1 MSDDLQVLLREA
13 ETLYEQSEW
22 DQAQEKYIKILQRD
36 PQNEEACYKIARIY
50 AIRGLISNVVNQYFQ
65 LMDILEAKGE
75 LDQAVE
81 VARWIQ
87 MIQPENDKAR
97 MKIILINKR
106 KGNVEEVV
114 RQSLQLARLYI
125 ELGQSEQSIMLLQG
139 AQEYVPDNLDIGLE
153 LAEMYMSHGNIQEAA
168 SQYRKIANAYLAH
181 NQLEKAADAFR
192 RMKVIVSDDEQLL
205 LTLGNIYV
213 NLNRFN
219 EAEAEFRAVLRL
231 DLNNVE
237 ALMALGNVCQL
248 KGQFRDAILAFNKIL
263 SINPQEV
270 KAKEK
275 LGELHQAQGNHIES
289 IKNYLSAAHI
299 DQSMDETDKAI
310 RLYQR
315 VLTLDP
321 TNPTACRELTNLGAP
336 LVGEEE
342 EEISPYQPSIVPIP
356 ELLPGKFDAGPPP
369 MEVVPPPD
377 RTVAEKRQRDAET
390 MPLERQQPSLASP
403 QAMETAR
410 LEPLSSRRGEPTH
423 AAPSFG
429 DLSFEPPSLGMPS
442 LDETSHEQPTFEASF
457 GDLSF
462 EPPSLGEIS
471 LEPPSLGGPGDDSSL
486 FEAPSY
492 AGPAPMHAEPAQAM
506 PGIEPPSFGRPFPGS
521 QDSDDSAFDTQPLR
535 ALSLDS
541 PSSRQAQP
549 YEQEAPQRPS
559 AMRERDMPM
568 THSRMSQPARQREW
582 EEQNDDA
589 LLYDAQSP
597 QRMKSQKAESAA
609 QEREGLFS
617 AGKAKTDRRKGLLIK
632 PDSSSKGG
640 KKKGLTKAG
649 LKPMMANDD
658 EEEDVGIKPGLLRAK
673 GESGKPKMML
683 GKKSLSPQKELTI
696 EKRPKKEEAKSEG
709 FFDDDMMAPP
719 PQRQASSQGRGMVR
733 EEPVYDS
740 DFDDPFQAPQLS
752 HAKQRGAPS
761 DMDMYGNQPDMDPF
775 SGPPQHMDPFSV
787 SQKMEPR
794 GASAD
799 TDLYGNQP
807 DMDPFGG
814 PPQHMDPFSAPPL
827 MESHGAL
834 PALDMPMEAG
844 EGFADDSLLMPPLS
858 GFQEEAPPSMEP
870 SLSDDSLLLPPL
882 GEENMFSEEPMSQ
895 GLFQPPLEEEK
906 DFQSPFG
913 GSETKQ
919 ENPFDMGMEPND
931 TGKPFDPFAFSSP
944 LPDISMPGSD
954 FEMSHMEEPFESTP
968 LQPSYDIPSGDTELQ
983 SQLEFPPLGEESAG
997 PMDGL
1002 FGFSDQP
1009 IGGDIS
1015 GDQIEVPVSF
1025 WDSPVDSL
1033 PLEPSGESAF
1043 EPPSAEIGAEGPRG
1057 GTIAPESISPLQPL
1071 DAVSG
1076 QDLAS
1081 EGIDW
1086 GFSDEG
1092 GIGLQEFSDDSI
1104 IHSDMQNEALN
1115 GINAPVSEEHAG
1127 PMEWE
1132 LPSEMPPF
1140 SILQE
1145 SLTEEEKKV
1154 ILTGIP
1160 GIVPQ
1165 EVQGSFMSR
1174 IEEEILKLRDIIE
1187 AGDYSS
1193 AIETY
1198 LKILNDYP
1206 GNVELRSELA
1216 DLYYT
1221 YGLVDEALEQFDIL
1235 IEKEPQRIDYRQ
1247 KLVNLCLLN
1256 QNMDKAIETLLIIA
1270 RAYKERKET
1279 VLALEQFQAVL
1290 ALDKE
1295 NMDAREEIVDIYME
1309 QKSEKVAHYHLSIL
1323 ANVAENKKD
1332 HNKAIELFRKIYS
1345 LTGELE
1351 TQCRLAE
1358 IYEEAGRKEEAENE
1372 FIAIAGKFRDMG
1384 DDARACRSL
1393 ERIVEIHPENIDAYY
1408 QLIEL
1413 YQKSGN
1419 LGKTIESKFA
1429 FSRVLLAMGEKDRA
1443 LEILEE
1449 VVKARPDLH
1458 EARHTLIDIYLEKH
1472 QIDKALGEA
1481 HSLADVYFK
1490 EKKVDAAIDL
1500 YQKLV
1505 EADPHNLA
1513 LRERLAHFYMMS
1525 DRSDSALEEIITIA
1539 QDLTDRQNW
1548 DEAVKTYKKAL
1559 QIDDKSADIRYKL
1572 GLILLERKN
1581 STRDAL
1587 QEFQKVFELDPS
1599 HKENTKKYVEVLL
1612 AEGRPEEAMKVL
1624 EKLISIDPTHAS
1636 LKDEIINSYKKKV
1649 DENQEDIQS
1658 RFFLGIIYKELRML
1672 DDAIEQFQKTK
1683 RLNEYFLQSS
1693 NMLAMCFAMKPGM
1706 QQIAIRTLKKA
1717 IETKEF
1723 PEDQKL
1729 ELYYSLGSLQESSNK
1744 MQDALVCYQEIYKH
1758 DLTFK
1763 DVAQKIKHLREQSGG
1778 GSSKVTRLVP
1788 RDPGGGPGE

>member
-114 RQSLQLARLYI
+114 KQSLQLARLYI

-342 EEISPYQPSIVPIP
+342 EEMSAYQPSIVPIP
-356 ELLPGKFDAGPPP
+356 ELLPGKFEAGAPS

-377 RTVAEKRQRDAET
+377 RTVAEKKQRDAET

-403 QAMETAR
+403 QAMETAH
-410 LEPLSSRRGEPTH
+410 LEPLPSRRGEP
-423 AAPSFG
+423 APHSFG
-429 DLSFEPPSLGMPS
+429 ELSFEPPSLGTPS
-442 LDETSHEQPTFEASF
+442 LDETSHGKPTFEPSF

-462 EPPSLGEIS
+462 EPPSLGEIT
-471 LEPPSLGGPGDDSSL
+471 LEPPSMGGPDDDSSL
-486 FEAPSY
+486 FEAPSF
-492 AGPAPMHAEPAQAM
+492 AGPAPMHAEPGM
-506 PGIEPPSFGRPFPGS
+506 SGIEPPSFGRSFSGS
-521 QDSDDSAFDTQPLR
+521 KDFDDSAFDTQPLR
-535 ALSLDS
+535 ASSFDA
-541 PSSRQAQP
+541 PPSRQAPSRREEPPQKRQALP

-559 AMRERDMPM
+559 SMRE
-568 THSRMSQPARQREW
+568 TQAQHSRMPQPPRQREW

-589 LLYDAQSP
+589 LLYDAQSL
-597 QRMKSQKAESAA
+597 QRMKSQKAEAA
-609 QEREGLFS
+609 VQEREGLFS
-617 AGKAKTDRRKGLLIK
+617 AGKAKTDRKKGLLMK
-632 PDSSSKGG
+632 PDTSSKGG

-649 LKPMMANDD
+649 LKPMMAHED
-658 EEEDVGIKPGLLRAK
+658 EEEDEGVKPGLLRVK
-673 GESGKPKMML
+673 GETGKPKLML
-683 GKKSLSPQKELTI
+683 GKKGLPPQKELTI
-696 EKRPKKEEAKSEG
+696 EKRPKKEEVKSDS
-709 FFDDDMMAPP
+709 FFDDEMMALP
-719 PQRQASSQGRGMVR
+719 PQRQAPLHGRGMVR
-733 EEPVYDS
+733 EEPVYDH
-740 DFDDPFQAPQLS
+740 DFDDPFQAPPPS
-752 HAKQRGAPS
+752 MAEQRGAQA
-761 DMDMYGNQPDMDPF
+761 YMDPY
-775 SGPPQHMDPFSV
+775 D
-787 SQKMEPR
+787 SQ
-794 GASAD
+794 
-799 TDLYGNQP
+799 
-807 DMDPFGG
+807 
-814 PPQHMDPFSAPPL
+814 QHMDPFSAPPQ
-827 MESHGAL
+827 MEPRGASADMDLYGSQPEMDPFGGPSDMDPFSTPQMVESPGAL
-834 PALDMPMEAG
+834 PALDMPVEAG

-858 GFQEEAPPSMEP
+858 GFQEEAQPSMEP

-882 GEENMFSEEPMSQ
+882 GEDNMFSQEPMSQ
-895 GLFQPPLEEEK
+895 GLFEPPLEEEK
-906 DFQSPFG
+906 EFQSPFG
-913 GSETKQ
+913 GNELKQ
-919 ENPFDMGMEPND
+919 DNPFDMGMEARD
-931 TGKPFDPFAFSSP
+931 MGKPFDPFAFSSP

-968 LQPSYDIPSGDTELQ
+968 LQPSYDIPSGDTEAQ
-983 SQLEFPPLGEESAG
+983 RQLEFPPLGEEPAG

-1009 IGGDIS
+1009 VGGNIG

-1033 PLEPSGESAF
+1033 PLEPIGGGALES
-1043 EPPSAEIGAEGPRG
+1043 PPAGIRAESPRG
-1057 GTIAPESISPLQPL
+1057 GTIAPESMPPLQPL
-1071 DAVSG
+1071 DADMG

-1086 GFSDEG
+1086 GFSDDG
-1092 GIGLQEFSDDSI
+1092 GIGVQEFSEESI
-1104 IHSDMQNEALN
+1104 IHSDMQSDALN
-1115 GINAPVSEEHAG
+1115 VMNSPVNEEPAG

-1154 ILTGIP
+1154 IFTGIP
-1160 GIVPQ
+1160 GIAPQ

-1187 AGDYSS
+1187 AGDYTS

-1221 YGLVDEALEQFDIL
+1221 YGLSDEALEQFDIL

-1256 QNMDKAIETLLIIA
+1256 QNLDKAIETLLIIA

-1279 VLALEQFQAVL
+1279 VLALEQFQAIL

-1332 HNKAIELFRKIYS
+1332 HNKAIDLFRKIYS

-1372 FIAIAGKFRDMG
+1372 YIAIAGKFRDMG

-1429 FSRVLLAMGEKDRA
+1429 FSRVLMAMGEKERA

-1472 QIDKALGEA
+1472 QVDKALVEA
-1481 HSLADVYFK
+1481 HSLADIYFK

-1525 DRSDSALEEIITIA
+1525 DRSASALEEIITIA
-1539 QDLTDRQNW
+1539 QDLTSRQNW
-1548 DEAVKTYKKAL
+1548 DEAIKTYKKAL
-1559 QIDDKSADIRYKL
+1559 QIDDKSADIRYQL

-1599 HKENTKKYVEVLL
+1599 HKDNTKKYVEVLL
-1612 AEGRPEEAMKVL
+1612 TEGRPEEAMKVL

-1636 LKDEIINSYKKKV
+1636 LKDEIVNSYKKKV

-1658 RFFLGIIYKELRML
+1658 RFFLGIIFKELRML

-1729 ELYYSLGSLQESSNK
+1729 DLYYNLGSLQEGSNK
-1744 MQDALVCYQEIYKH
+1744 MQEALACYQEIYKY

-1778 GSSKVTRLVP
+1778 GASKVTRLVP
-1788 RDPGGGPGE
+1788 RDPGGGLGE

>member
-50 AIRGLISNVVNQYFQ
+50 AIRGLISNVVDQYFK

-114 RQSLQLARLYI
+114 KQSLQLARLYI

-168 SQYRKIANAYLAH
+168 SQYRKIANAYLAQ

-192 RMKVIVSDDEQLL
+192 RMKVIISDDEQLL

-213 NLNRFN
+213 TLNRFN

-231 DLNNVE
+231 DLNNVD

-299 DQSMDETDKAI
+299 YQSIEETDKAI

-342 EEISPYQPSIVPIP
+342 EEISPYQPSIAPIP
-356 ELLPGKFDAGPPP
+356 ELMPGKYEVEAPP

-377 RTVAEKRQRDAET
+377 RSVAEKKQRAAET
-390 MPLERQQPSLASP
+390 APLERQPARASSPPLDMPSL
-403 QAMETAR
+403 
-410 LEPLSSRRGEPTH
+410 
-423 AAPSFG
+423 
-429 DLSFEPPSLGMPS
+429 EPPSLSMPS
-442 LDETSHEQPTFEASF
+442 LDEAPLEQPAFEPSF
-457 GDLSF
+457 GELSF

-471 LEPPSLGGPGDDSSL
+471 LEPPSLGGPDSDSSL
-486 FEAPSY
+486 FEAPSF
-492 AGPAPMHAEPAQAM
+492 AGPAPMHAEPVQSM
-506 PGIEPPSFGRPFPGS
+506 PGIEPPTFGRSFPGS
-521 QDSDDSAFDTQPLR
+521 RELDDSAFDTQPLR
-535 ALSLDS
+535 A
-541 PSSRQAQP
+541 PSFEAPPRHDEIPLKRSAQP
-549 YEQEAPQRPS
+549 YEQEPPQRPS
-559 AMRERDMPM
+559 AMREREAPASQ
-568 THSRMSQPARQREW
+568 SRAPQPPQQREW

-589 LLYDAQSP
+589 LRYDAQSP
-597 QRMKSQKAESAA
+597 QRMKSQKGESAA
-609 QEREGLFS
+609 QDRESLFTT
-617 AGKAKTDRRKGLLIK
+617 GKPKADRKKGLLIK
-632 PDSSSKGG
+632 PDASSKGG
-640 KKKGLTKAG
+640 KKKGLSGGSGKAG
-649 LKPMMANDD
+649 SKPMMTQDD
-658 EEEDVGIKPGLLRAK
+658 EEEDEGIKPGLLRAK
-673 GESGKPKMML
+673 GEAGKPKLML
-683 GKKSLSPQKELTI
+683 GKKSPPPQKEPAV
-696 EKRPKKEEAKSEG
+696 ERRPKKEEAKSDN
-709 FFDDDMMAPP
+709 FFDEERTAPP
-719 PQRQASSQGRGMVR
+719 PLQRQAATQGRGMVR
-733 EEPVYDS
+733 EEPVYENDYN
-740 DFDDPFQAPQLS
+740 DPFGQVSPPLAEQ
-752 HAKQRGAPS
+752 HGAPA
-761 DMDMYGNQPDMDPF
+761 
-775 SGPPQHMDPFSV
+775 HMDPYG
-787 SQKMEPR
+787 SQPE
-794 GASAD
+794 
-799 TDLYGNQP
+799 
-807 DMDPFGG
+807 MDPFGAPSNMDPYG
-814 PPQHMDPFSAPPL
+814 AQPEMDPFGAPPQR
-827 MESHGAL
+827 EQRGAL
-834 PALDMPMEAG
+834 PSLDMPMAAD

-858 GFQEEAPPSMEP
+858 GFQEDAPPAMAP
-870 SLSDDSLLLPPL
+870 PLSDDSLLLPPL
-882 GEENMFSEEPMSQ
+882 GEEDMFSQEPMSQ
-895 GLFQPPLEEEK
+895 GLFQPSLEEEK
-906 DFQSPFG
+906 NFQSPFAG
-913 GSETKQ
+913 NEVKQ
-919 ENPFDMGMEPND
+919 ENPFDMGMEARD
-931 TGKPFDPFAFSSP
+931 LGKPYDPFAFNSP
-944 LPDISMPGSD
+944 LPDISMPGPD
-954 FEMSHMEEPFESTP
+954 FEMAHMEEPFESTP
-968 LQPSYDIPSGDTELQ
+968 LQPSYDIPSGDTEVQ
-983 SQLEFPPLGEESAG
+983 NQMEFPPLGEGPAAG

-1002 FGFSDQP
+1002 FGFTDQP
-1009 IGGDIS
+1009 AGADMGGN
-1015 GDQIEVPVSF
+1015 QIEVPVSF
-1025 WDSPVDSL
+1025 WDSPVESL
-1033 PLEPSGESAF
+1033 PLEPFNEGAMDSPQMG
-1043 EPPSAEIGAEGPRG
+1043 IGAVNLRG
-1057 GTIAPESISPLQPL
+1057 GPVSPESMVPLQPFS
-1071 DAVSG
+1071 AEAG
-1076 QDLAS
+1076 QDLVS

-1086 GFSDEG
+1086 GFSEEG
-1092 GIGLQEFSDDSI
+1092 GIGVQEFTEESI
-1104 IHSDMQNEALN
+1104 VHSEPQN
-1115 GINAPVSEEHAG
+1115 GILDIVNSPVLEEHAG

-1145 SLTEEEKKV
+1145 SLTDEEKKV

-1160 GIVPQ
+1160 GIAPQ

-1174 IEEEILKLRDIIE
+1174 IEEEILKLRDILE

-1198 LKILNDYP
+1198 QKILHDHP

-1221 YGLVDEALEQFDIL
+1221 YGLMDEALEQFDIL

-1247 KLVNLCLLN
+1247 KLANLCLMS
-1256 QNMDKAIETLLIIA
+1256 QNIDKAIETLLVIA
-1270 RAYKERKET
+1270 KAYKERKET
-1279 VLALEQFQAVL
+1279 ILALEQFQAIL

-1309 QKSEKVAHYHLSIL
+1309 QKSEKVALYHLSIL
-1323 ANVAENKKD
+1323 ASVAENKKD
-1332 HNKAIELFRKIYS
+1332 HNRAIELFRKIYS
-1345 LTGELE
+1345 LNGELGI
-1351 TQCRLAE
+1351 QCRMAA

-1372 FIAIAGKFRDMG
+1372 YIAIAGKFRDMG
-1384 DDARACRSL
+1384 DNAKACRSL
-1393 ERIVEIHPENIDAYY
+1393 ERIVEIHPENVDAYY

-1419 LGKTIESKFA
+1419 LGKTIDSKFA
-1429 FSRVLLAMGEKDRA
+1429 FSRVLMSIGEKDRA

-1449 VVKARPDLH
+1449 VVRARPDLH
-1458 EARHTLIDIYLEKH
+1458 DARHTLIDLYLEKH
-1472 QIDKALGEA
+1472 QVDKALSEA
-1481 HSLADVYFK
+1481 HVLADVYFK

-1505 EADPHNLA
+1505 SADPHNLP
-1513 LRERLAHFYMMS
+1513 LRERLAHFYMMN
-1525 DRSDSALEEIITIA
+1525 DRTDLALEEVITIA
-1539 QDLTDRQNW
+1539 QDLTRRENW
-1548 DEAVKTYKKAL
+1548 DEAIKTYKKAL
-1559 QIDDKSADIRYKL
+1559 QIDDKNANIRFQL
-1572 GLILLERKN
+1572 GLILLERKTN
-1581 STRDAL
+1581 NRDAL
-1587 QEFQKVFELDPS
+1587 VEFQRVFELDPS

-1612 AEGRPEEAMKVL
+1612 VEGRPEEAMKVL

-1636 LKDEIINSYKKKV
+1636 LKDEIVNSYKKKV
-1649 DENQEDIQS
+1649 EENQEDIQS
-1658 RFFLGIIYKELRML
+1658 RYFLGVIFKELKML

-1683 RLNEYFLQSS
+1683 RMNEYFLQSS
-1693 NMLAMCFAMKPGM
+1693 NMLAMCFALKPGM

-1723 PEDQKL
+1723 PEDQKI
-1729 ELYYSLGSLQESSNK
+1729 ELYYNLGILLEGSNK
-1744 MQDALVCYQEIYKH
+1744 PQEALACYQEIYKY

-1778 GSSKVTRLVP
+1778 GTSKVTRLVP
-1788 RDPGGGPGE
+1788 RDPGAGLE

>member
-114 RQSLQLARLYI
+114 KQSLQLARLYI

-299 DQSMDETDKAI
+299 YQSIEETDKSI

-342 EEISPYQPSIVPIP
+342 EEISPYQPSIAPIP
-356 ELLPGKFDAGPPP
+356 ELMPGKFESGAPA

-377 RTVAEKRQRDAET
+377 RTVVEQKQRTAET
-390 MPLERQQPSLASP
+390 MPLERPKPSLSSP
-403 QAMETAR
+403 QAMETMP
-410 LEPLSSRRGEPTH
+410 LEPPPPRRAEP
-423 AAPSFG
+423 ALEPPSMGG
-429 DLSFEPPSLGMPS
+429 DFSFEPPSLPS
-442 LDETSHEQPTFEASF
+442 LDDAPTGFDASF

-462 EPPSLGEIS
+462 EAPSLGEIS
-471 LEPPSLGGPGDDSSL
+471 LEPPSLGGHDDSSL
-486 FEAPSY
+486 FEAPSFG
-492 AGPAPMHAEPAQAM
+492 GPAPMHAEPA
-506 PGIEPPSFGRPFPGS
+506 GIEPPSFGRSFSG
-521 QDSDDSAFDTQPLR
+521 DRDFDDSAFATQALR
-535 ALSLDS
+535 PPSFDS
-541 PSSRQAQP
+541 PFEAPPQRQAPPRHEESPLKRQQA
-549 YEQEAPQRPS
+549 YEQEMPQRQPS
-559 AMRERDMPM
+559 MREREAPAA
-568 THSRMSQPARQREW
+568 HSRMPQQQQW

-589 LLYDAQSP
+589 LLYEAQSP
-597 QRMKSQKAESAA
+597 QRMKAQKAESAA
-609 QEREGLFS
+609 KEREGLFS
-617 AGKAKTDRRKGLLIK
+617 AGKAKTDRKKGLLMK

-640 KKKGLTKAG
+640 GKKKGLGSSMGKPG
-649 LKPMMANDD
+649 LKPMMTREDD
-658 EEEDVGIKPGLLRAK
+658 EEEDDGIKPGLLRAK
-673 GESGKPKMML
+673 GEAGKPKLTL
-683 GKKSLSPQKELTI
+683 GKKSLAPQKELTL
-696 EKRPKKEEAKSEG
+696 ERRPRKEEPQSES
-709 FFDDDMMAPP
+709 FFEEEMMTPP
-719 PQRQASSQGRGMVR
+719 PPRQAASQGRAMMR
-733 EEPVYDS
+733 EEPVYES
-740 DFDDPFQAPQLS
+740 DFDDPFGGPPPPVAE
-752 HAKQRGAPS
+752 QRGVPS
-761 DMDMYGNQPDMDPF
+761 
-775 SGPPQHMDPFSV
+775 HMDPYG
-787 SQKMEPR
+787 QDQEME
-794 GASAD
+794 
-799 TDLYGNQP
+799 
-807 DMDPFGG
+807 
-814 PPQHMDPFSAPPL
+814 MDPFSAPPM
-827 MESHGAL
+827 MEKRGAPSHMDPFGAPSQMDPFGAPSQMDPFGAPPVMEHPGAL
-834 PALDMPMEAG
+834 PTLDMPASEG
-844 EGFADDSLLMPPLS
+844 GFADDSLLMPPLS
-858 GFQEEAPPSMEP
+858 GFQEEAPPLMEP
-870 SLSDDSLLLPPL
+870 PLSDDSLLLPPL
-882 GEENMFSEEPMSQ
+882 GEDDMFGQEPPSQ

-906 DFQSPFG
+906 EFQSPFG
-913 GSETKQ
+913 GGEMKQ
-919 ENPFDMGMEPND
+919 ESPFDMGMD
-931 TGKPFDPFAFSSP
+931 AKDAGKPFDPFAFSSP

-954 FEMSHMEEPFESTP
+954 FEMAHMEEPFESAP
-968 LQPSYDIPSGDTELQ
+968 LQPSYDIPSGDAEAQ
-983 SQLEFPPLGEESAG
+983 GQLEFPPLGGEPSG

-1002 FGFSDQP
+1002 FGFSDP
-1009 IGGDIS
+1009 PAGGDI
-1015 GDQIEVPVSF
+1015 GGNQIEVPVSF
-1025 WDSPVDSL
+1025 WDSPVESTPMD
-1033 PLEPSGESAF
+1033 PFGESAV
-1043 EPPSAEIGAEGPRG
+1043 EAPPIGIEGDSLRG
-1057 GTIAPESISPLQPL
+1057 GPLAPEAMTPMTPFGPE
-1071 DAVSG
+1071 AG

-1086 GFSDEG
+1086 GFSDDG
-1092 GIGLQEFSDDSI
+1092 GIGVQEFTEEPVV
-1104 IHSDMQNEALN
+1104 HAEAQSAAFE
-1115 GINAPVSEEHAG
+1115 GIAMPAQEEHTG

-1145 SLTEEEKKV
+1145 SLTEEEKKT
-1154 ILTGIP
+1154 ILSGIP
-1160 GIVPQ
+1160 GIAPQ

-1174 IEEEILKLRDIIE
+1174 IEEEILKLRDILE

-1198 LKILNDYP
+1198 QKILTDYP

-1221 YGLVDEALEQFDIL
+1221 YGLMDEALEQFDIL
-1235 IEKEPQRIDYRQ
+1235 IEKEPQRLDYRQ
-1247 KLVNLCLLN
+1247 KLVNLCLMG
-1256 QNMDKAIETLLIIA
+1256 QNLDKAIDTLLVIA

-1279 VLALEQFQAVL
+1279 VLALEQFQAIL
-1290 ALDKE
+1290 ALDKD

-1309 QKSEKVAHYHLSIL
+1309 QKMEKVAHYHLSIL
-1323 ANVAENKKD
+1323 ADVAEHKKD
-1332 HNKAIELFRKIYS
+1332 HVRAIDLFRKIFS
-1345 LTGELE
+1345 LTGELA

-1358 IYEEAGRKEEAENE
+1358 AYEEAGRNEEAENE
-1372 FIAIAGKFRDMG
+1372 YIAIAGKYRDMR
-1384 DDARACRSL
+1384 DEPKACRCL

-1429 FSRVLLAMGEKDRA
+1429 FSRVLMAMGEKDRA

-1449 VVKARPDLH
+1449 VIKARPDLH
-1458 EARHTLIDIYLEKH
+1458 DARHTLIDLYLEKH
-1472 QIDKALGEA
+1472 QVDKALTEA
-1481 HSLADVYFK
+1481 HVLADTYFK
-1490 EKKVDAAIDL
+1490 EKKVDAAIEL

-1505 EADPHNLA
+1505 DADPHNLP

-1539 QDLTDRQNW
+1539 QDLTNRQNW
-1548 DEAVKTYKKAL
+1548 DEAIKTYKKAL
-1559 QIDDKSADIRYKL
+1559 QIDDRNANIRYQL
-1572 GLILLERKN
+1572 GVILLERKGN
-1581 STRDAL
+1581 AKDAL
-1587 QEFQKVFELDPS
+1587 SEFQRVFELDPS

-1624 EKLISIDPTHAS
+1624 EKLISIDPSHAS
-1636 LKDEIINSYKKKV
+1636 LKDEIVNSYKKKV

-1658 RFFLGIIYKELRML
+1658 RFFLGIIFKELRMV

-1683 RLNEYFLQSS
+1683 RMNEYFLQSS

-1717 IETKEF
+1717 IETKEY
-1723 PEDQKL
+1723 PEEQKL
-1729 ELYYSLGSLQESSNK
+1729 DLYYNLGMLLEGTNKQQE
-1744 MQDALVCYQEIYKH
+1744 ALTCYQEIYKY
-1758 DLTFK
+1758 DLTYR

-1778 GSSKVTRLVP
+1778 GASKVTRLVP
-1788 RDPGGGPGE
+1788 RDSGE